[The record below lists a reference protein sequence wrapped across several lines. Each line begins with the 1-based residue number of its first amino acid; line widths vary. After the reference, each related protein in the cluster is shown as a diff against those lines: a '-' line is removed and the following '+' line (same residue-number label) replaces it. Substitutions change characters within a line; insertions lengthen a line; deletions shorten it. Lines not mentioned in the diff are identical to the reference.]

1 MGKVL
6 FIKDVAQICIN
17 FYVLISILSVYSFAL
32 SFLSFLFLY
41 LFSENL
47 VNRIVKL
54 QKLSS
59 GIK

>member
-6 FIKDVAQICIN
+6 FIKDVAQIYIN